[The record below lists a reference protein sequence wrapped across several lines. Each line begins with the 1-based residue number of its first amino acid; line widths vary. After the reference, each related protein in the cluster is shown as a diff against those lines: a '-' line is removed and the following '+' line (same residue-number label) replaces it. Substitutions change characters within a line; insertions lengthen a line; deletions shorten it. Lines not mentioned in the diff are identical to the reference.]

1 MLRAPI
7 LAAFFVLS
15 ALTLV
20 GLASRPVQASPARH
34 SALFEQASSDGCP
47 FAGDGEVG
55 SLPPGHPPVAS
66 EHRLPAGHPP
76 LPGYTVEDGAGAL
89 PPGHPPLRR
98 AAPPAAPRFDRAQ
111 VVEL

>member
-7 LAAFFVLS
+7 LSAVFVLS

-20 GLASRPVQASPARH
+20 GLASRPVQAAPARH

-47 FAGDGEVG
+47 FAGDEVG
-55 SLPPGHPPVAS
+55 ALPPGHPPVAS

-76 LPGYTVEDGAGAL
+76 LPGYTVDDDAGAL

-98 AAPPAAPRFDRAQ
+98 AAPPPPRFDRQ
-111 VVEL
+111 SVVDI